1 MTQTVFGDRWV
12 YDRCSDPVYVTALAT
27 VILTGGH
34 EADPV
39 LEHRGWAGG
48 AANRDARP
56 RQRAG
61 GLGPR
66 PADVRGDS

>member
-34 EADPV
+34 EAD
-39 LEHRGWAGG
+39 LFWSTE
-48 AANRDARP
+48 D
-56 RQRAG
+56 
-61 GLGPR
+61 GLVAQPTGTH
-66 PADVRGDS
+66 VRGSVPVA